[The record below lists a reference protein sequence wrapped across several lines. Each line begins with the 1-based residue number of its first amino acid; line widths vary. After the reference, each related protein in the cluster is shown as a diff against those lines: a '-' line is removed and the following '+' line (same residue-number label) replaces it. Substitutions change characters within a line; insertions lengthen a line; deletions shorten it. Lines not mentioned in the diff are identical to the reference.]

1 MTHHLHRTLS
11 LSMLTLTLMGM
22 GTPVVTSLA
31 ATIPTDQPATNVPNP
46 VDPDLAPIMNGAKMP
61 EAMALP
67 PVPAN
72 GQPGS
77 RIALSKDKKGYNANT
92 RDLGGYLTK
101 DKTKKIKPG
110 TLFRSAQIT
119 KLNNEDAAKLASFK
133 IGLIIDLRTPQ
144 AHLSKIDAPIGQAKS
159 KVDSIYSKED
169 DDALSGGDHY
179 NRKNGGSIAFSRTAL
194 TGYHDFLTDLLSAE
208 APVLYHCKHGNDRT
222 GIATVILM
230 SVLGMSNQ
238 DIINDYLMSNNY
250 VDKKVNY
257 AWLKTYFSQI
267 DERFGGMEN
276 YITSKDGLNFG
287 AAQQDAL
294 KAKYLVAS
302 GMTKPTEKPIGPN
315 NVTSGSET
323 PSIPSTVK
331 PGPEKPSTPS
341 TVKPGAEKPSIPSTV
356 NPGAEKP
363 SIPSAVKPGPEKPST
378 PSAVKPGPEKPA
390 TPSAVKPGP
399 EKPSIPN
406 TAKPSP
412 SKPVVPNP
420 HTPNATSKPESTK
433 KPVIQPVE
441 SIQNPSTTYT
451 RPKSQ
456 KSRKIKVKIFS
467 IKKIKHAKFVHLKSH
482 RAYFFDLHLKHK
494 VGTSGK
500 TGLHPKAKW
509 KMIKRAKISVNGK
522 LKNYIEVQ
530 SPHGKKRWILLKDVL
545 MVKPNTHHV
554 H

>member
-31 ATIPTDQPATNVPNP
+31 ATIPTDQPATNAPNP

-110 TLFRSAQIT
+110 TLFRSAQLT

-144 AHLSKIDAPIGQAKS
+144 AHLSKIDAPIGQGKS
-159 KVDSIYSKED
+159 KDDSIYSQED
-169 DDALSGGDHY
+169 DDALSGVDHY
-179 NRKNGGSIAFSRTAL
+179 NRKNGGSIAFSPTAL

-257 AWLKTYFSQI
+257 DWLKTYFSQI

-331 PGPEKPSTPS
+331 PGPVKPSIPS
-341 TVKPGAEKPSIPSTV
+341 AVKPGAEKPSIPSAV
-356 NPGAEKP
+356 RPGAEKPSIPSTVKPGPEKP

-378 PSAVKPGPEKPA
+378 PSAVKPGPEKPSI
-390 TPSAVKPGP
+390 PSAVK
-399 EKPSIPN
+399 
-406 TAKPSP
+406 
-412 SKPVVPNP
+412 
-420 HTPNATSKPESTK
+420 
-433 KPVIQPVE
+433 
-441 SIQNPSTTYT
+441 
-451 RPKSQ
+451 
-456 KSRKIKVKIFS
+456 
-467 IKKIKHAKFVHLKSH
+467 
-482 RAYFFDLHLKHK
+482 
-494 VGTSGK
+494 
-500 TGLHPKAKW
+500 
-509 KMIKRAKISVNGK
+509 
-522 LKNYIEVQ
+522 
-530 SPHGKKRWILLKDVL
+530 
-545 MVKPNTHHV
+545 
-554 H
+554 